1 MITTFLHDSE
11 LNRPTSDKEI
21 NYLIGAIRELS
32 ADNWQVVEREQR
44 IDPPFL
50 KIWRSYKIVKYY
62 EIYKYVGGCGPWQ
75 QINFYP
81 GPDAS
86 SSINASGNATTVS
99 SFLYGLLAGIHDK
112 RKIHAP
118 SIEDCTD
125 C

>member
-32 ADNWQVVEREQR
+32 AENWQVVERIHR
-44 IDPPFL
+44 VYPRFF
-50 KIWRSYKIVKYY
+50 KIWRTCELVKYY
-62 EIYKYVGGCGPWQ
+62 EIYKYVGGFGPWQ

-86 SSINASGNATTVS
+86 SSINTSGNVTTVS
-99 SFLYGLLAGIHDK
+99 AFLYGLLAGIHDE
-112 RKIHAP
+112 RKIHDP
-118 SIEDCTD
+118 SIEN
-125 C
+125 